1 MKRPYKMRPIRIHM
15 TTSYSGHMTEKSL
28 LIYFGKRPWLV
39 LGLHKKKAYFVRER
53 WFEIT
58 RYPKITEE

>member
-1 MKRPYKMRPIRIHM
+1 
-15 TTSYSGHMTEKSL
+15 MTEKSL